1 MYQLIIFDWDGTLMD
16 SADKIANCII
26 ASAVQLGIKEPT
38 KEHAKSIIG
47 LSLHEAM
54 RILFPN
60 ENELAINKL
69 VENYKYHFVTAD
81 DTSQGLFAGVEQGL
95 AALSDAGALLAVAT
109 GKARRGLK
117 RVFDEVGI
125 EHYFVVSRCADETRS
140 KPHPQML
147 HEILDF
153 TAIGPHNTI
162 MIGDTTFDMDMA
174 SNANMH
180 GLAAGYGVHSSKALT
195 DAKAITVIDSFS
207 EIIDWLL
214 DGRIKRAYSGSVE

>member
-1 MYQLIIFDWDGTLMD
+1 MYKLIIFDWDGTLMD

-26 ASAVQLGIKEPT
+26 ASAGQLGIKEPSI
-38 KEHAKSIIG
+38 EQAKSIIG

-54 RILFPN
+54 RILFPS
-60 ENELAINKL
+60 EDEIIINKL
-69 VENYKYHFVTAD
+69 VENYKYHFLTAD
-81 DTSQGLFAGVEQGL
+81 QTSQGLFAGVEQGL

-117 RVFDEVGI
+117 RVFDEVGL
-125 EHYFVVSRCADETRS
+125 EHHFVVSRCADETRS

-153 TAIGPHNTI
+153 TAIDPHNSI

-180 GLAAGYGVHSSKALT
+180 GLAAGYGVHDLQVLT
-195 DAKAITVIDSFS
+195 DAKAIAVIDSFT
-207 EIIDWLL
+207 EIVDWLL
-214 DGRIKRAYSGSVE
+214 DGRIKRAYD

>member
-26 ASAVQLGIKEPT
+26 ASATQLGIKEPS
-38 KEHAKSIIG
+38 KEQVKSIIG
-47 LSLHEAM
+47 LSLQEAM
-54 RILFPN
+54 RILFPD
-60 ENELAINKL
+60 ESEVVINKL
-69 VENYKYHFVTAD
+69 VENYKYHFLTAD
-81 DTSQGLFAGVEQGL
+81 DTPQGLFAGVVEGL
-95 AALSDAGALLAVAT
+95 ESLNEAGALLAVAT

-117 RVFDEVGI
+117 RVFDEVGV
-125 EHYFVVSRCADETRS
+125 EHLFTVSRCADETRS

-153 TAIGPHNTI
+153 TAIDPHNSI

-180 GLAAGYGVHSSKALT
+180 GLAAGYGVHDPQVLT
-195 DAKAITVIDSFS
+195 DAKAIAVIDTFT
-207 EIIDWLL
+207 EIVDWLL
-214 DGRIKRAYSGSVE
+214 DDRIKRAYD